1 MVKVRVGIFRGMRYE
16 VEVFVGDNLWV
27 FMDRDNL
34 DSIFWVGKKF
44 WSLEED
50 RIDRRK
56 IRSRAG

>member
-56 IRSRAG
+56 IRSRVG